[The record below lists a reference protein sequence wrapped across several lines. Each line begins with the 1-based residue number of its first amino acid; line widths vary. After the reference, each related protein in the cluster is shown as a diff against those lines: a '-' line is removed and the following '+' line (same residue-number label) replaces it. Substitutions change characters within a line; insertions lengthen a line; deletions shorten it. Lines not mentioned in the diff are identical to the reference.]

1 MQSKNGGFPAWEP
14 QRAYSWIEVM
24 SNFLI
29 HDTNARDFVALINEP
44 DQLILQWKKFLFQN
58 IRSST
63 FSNCQTLRSLLTA
76 LSTLSN

>member
-29 HDTNARDFVALINEP
+29 HDTGARDFVALINQP
-44 DQLILQWKKFLFQN
+44 DQLILQ
-58 IRSST
+58 
-63 FSNCQTLRSLLTA
+63 
-76 LSTLSN
+76 